1 MKVNFSYST
10 LLKATLGTLI
20 AATQFVAHA
29 QIDKPTFK
37 VLVGFP
43 AGAGADALARIYADA
58 LAQTLSATAVVDN
71 KPGAGGLIAN
81 QALKAAP
88 SESNSLMLTMD
99 HQVVMLPLI
108 TKNPGFDVKKDMVP
122 IARLVTFSVCLA
134 VPGNSSANTLKDFI
148 DAAKADPKNA
158 NFGIPAP
165 GSQAHFAGF
174 VVGRHFN
181 APLNAVPYRGAAPAV
196 ADLLGSQVPSII
208 VPCDA
213 LFEQRKA
220 GKIKILAIAADKRSP
235 AIPDVPTFDELGVKM
250 PTDNFVAI
258 YAAASMKPE
267 LLKQVVDAPPKMFQN
282 QATVARFNAT
292 GMSAAY
298 AGPDELRGIVDRGAV
313 FWAEQVKTSKFE
325 PQ

>member
-1 MKVNFSYST
+1 MNRSFAFTS
-10 LLKATLGTLI
+10 LLKISASALMALTLS
-20 AATQFVAHA
+20 VASA
-29 QIDKPTFK
+29 QTDKPTVK

-58 LAQTLSATAVVDN
+58 LAQSINVNAVVDN

-81 QALKAAP
+81 QALKSASP
-88 SESNSLMLTMD
+88 ESNSLMLTMD

-108 TKNPGFDVKKDMVP
+108 TKNPGFDLKKDMVP

-134 VPGNSSANTLKDFI
+134 VPGNASANSLKDFI

-158 NFGIPAP
+158 NFGVPAP

-174 VVGRHFN
+174 VVGKHFN

-196 ADLLGSQVPSII
+196 ADLLGAQISSII

-213 LFEQRKA
+213 LLEHRKA
-220 GKIKILAIAADKRSP
+220 GKVKILAIAADKRSP
-235 AIPDVPTFDELGVKM
+235 ALPDVPTFDEQGVKM
-250 PTDNFVAI
+250 PTDNFVAV
-258 YAAASMKPE
+258 YASATLKPE
-267 LLKQVVDAPPKMFQN
+267 LLKNVLDATQKMFQN
-282 QATVARFNAT
+282 QGVVNRFNAT
-292 GMSAAY
+292 GMTAAY
-298 AGPDELRGIVDRGAV
+298 AGADELRNIVDRGTV